1 MIFLIKDWK
10 KLNYTRMDIFSA
22 LHILIGFLGLVA
34 LAIPF
39 SENFKT
45 INFRYV
51 IYGILS
57 QIFLAVILLK
67 LPFVISF
74 FEVLGNGVV
83 ILQQATQE
91 GANFVFGYPPSD
103 ITSPYRSLLETFAFG
118 VLPYIIVMACISA
131 ILWYWGVLP
140 FIVNLISKACQ
151 KLFNIGGPV
160 GLGAAA
166 NIFVGQVEAPLLIRP
181 YVSKL
186 SNKEL
191 LILMTAGMATVAGSV
206 MVALI
211 AILES
216 SFVNQNLIQ
225 HFITASVL
233 SVPAAIMYANIMI
246 PSNTIT
252 DFDENKVP
260 KVYNSTMDAVTRG
273 SSDGA
278 SIAFS
283 VGTILIAVIALVY
296 IANSILG
303 FISAQ
308 FGFELSIQIVLGY
321 LFAPIAWLM
330 GVPWDEAIIAGE
342 LLGIK
347 TTLNEFVAYPGLAA
361 LENGELSERSK
372 LITFY
377 SLCGF
382 ANLSSVGILIS
393 GITAMAP
400 ERKDDLIKVSL
411 KALVGATLASCMTG
425 LIVGIFI

>member
-1 MIFLIKDWK
+1 
-10 KLNYTRMDIFSA
+10 MDIIS
-22 LHILIGFLGLVA
+22 ITQIIIGFIGLIVIA
-34 LAIPF
+34 LPF
-39 SENFKT
+39 SENLNI
-45 INFRYV
+45 INYKYI

-57 QIFLAVILLK
+57 QVILAAILLK
-67 LPFVISF
+67 IPIVISAF
-74 FEVLGNGVV
+74 QLLGNGVIV
-83 ILQQATQE
+83 LQEATME
-91 GANFVFGYPPSD
+91 GASFVFGYPPSD
-103 ITSPYRSLLETFAFG
+103 MDSPYRSLLETFAFG
-118 VLPYIIVMACISA
+118 VLPYIIVMACVSA

-151 KLFNIGGPV
+151 RLFNIGGPV

-211 AILES
+211 SILDNAFADE
-216 SFVNQNLIQ
+216 NLIQ

-246 PSNTIT
+246 PSNSIT
-252 DFDENKVP
+252 DFNENKIP
-260 KVYNSTMDAVTRG
+260 RVYKSTMDAVTRG

-278 SIAFS
+278 NIAVS

-296 IANSILG
+296 IVNSFLGLVAN
-303 FISAQ
+303 Q
-308 FGFELSIQIVLGY
+308 FGFDLSIEIILGY
-321 LFAPIAWLM
+321 IFAPIAWLM
-330 GVPWDEAIIAGE
+330 GIPWNEAIIAGE

-347 TTLNEFVAYPGLAA
+347 TTLNEFVAYPGLAS
-361 LENGELSERSK
+361 LDSGELSDRSK

-382 ANLSSVGILIS
+382 ANFSSVGILIS

-400 ERKDDLIKVSL
+400 ERKDDLINVSF

-425 LIVGIFI
+425 LIVGLFI

>member
-1 MIFLIKDWK
+1 
-10 KLNYTRMDIFSA
+10 MDI
-22 LHILIGFLGLVA
+22 LTLGHILIGFIGLIA
-34 LAIPF
+34 IAIPF
-39 SENFKT
+39 SDNFKI
-45 INFRYV
+45 INYKYV
-51 IYGILS
+51 AYGILS
-57 QIFLAVILLK
+57 QIILAVILLK
-67 LPFVISF
+67 IPLVISA
-74 FEVLGNGVV
+74 FEILGNGVV
-83 ILQQATQE
+83 ILQEATIE

-103 ITSPYRSLLETFAFG
+103 DTNPYRSLLETFAFG

-166 NIFVGQVEAPLLIRP
+166 NIFVGQVEAPLLVRP

-211 AILES
+211 SILEN
-216 SFVNQNLIQ
+216 SFINQNLIQ

-246 PSNTIT
+246 PSNSIT
-252 DFDENKVP
+252 DFNESKVP
-260 KVYNSTMDAVTRG
+260 KVYKSTMDAVTRG
-273 SSDGA
+273 ASDGA
-278 SIAFS
+278 SIAVS

-296 IANSILG
+296 IVNSIMG
-303 FISAQ
+303 SISSQ
-308 FGFELSIQIVLGY
+308 FGFELSIEIILGY
-321 LFAPIAWLM
+321 IFAPIAWLM
-330 GVPWDEAIIAGE
+330 GIPWSESVISGE

-347 TTLNEFVAYPGLAA
+347 TTLNEFVAYPALAA
-361 LENGELSERSK
+361 LESGELSERSK

-400 ERKDDLIKVSL
+400 ERKDDLIKVSF

>member
-1 MIFLIKDWK
+1 
-10 KLNYTRMDIFSA
+10 MDISTV
-22 LHILIGFLGLVA
+22 IQIIIGFVGLIIIA
-34 LAIPF
+34 MPF
-39 SENFKT
+39 SENYKI
-45 INFRYV
+45 INYKYV
-51 IYGILS
+51 SYGILS
-57 QIFLAVILLK
+57 QIILAAILLK
-67 LPFVISF
+67 VPFIISA
-74 FEVLGNGVV
+74 FEILGNGVV
-83 ILQQATQE
+83 ILQEATVE
-91 GANFVFGYPPSD
+91 GAKFVFGYPPSD
-103 ITSPYRSLLETFAFG
+103 DSNPYRSLLETFAFG

-186 SNKEL
+186 SKKEL

-211 AILES
+211 TILES
-216 SFVNQNLIQ
+216 SFGDENLIQ

-246 PSNTIT
+246 PSNSIT
-252 DFDENKVP
+252 DFNENKVP
-260 KVYNSTMDAVTRG
+260 KVYKSTMDAVTRG
-273 SSDGA
+273 TSDGT
-278 SIAFS
+278 SIAVS

-296 IANSILG
+296 IVNSILG
-303 FISAQ
+303 GISYN
-308 FGFELSIQIVLGY
+308 FGFDLSIEIILGY
-321 LFAPIAWLM
+321 IFAPIAWLM
-330 GVPWDEAIIAGE
+330 GIPWDEAIIAGE

-361 LENGELSERSK
+361 LENGELSDKSK

-400 ERKDDLIKVSL
+400 ERKDDLIKVSF

-425 LIVGIFI
+425 LTVGIFI

>member
-1 MIFLIKDWK
+1 MIIFEVIQIIVGFVGLI
-10 KLNYTRMDIFSA
+10 
-22 LHILIGFLGLVA
+22 A
-34 LAIPF
+34 LAVPL
-39 SENFKT
+39 SDNFKI
-45 INFRYV
+45 INYRYIV
-51 IYGILS
+51 FGILA
-57 QIFLAVILLK
+57 QIILAIILLK
-67 LPFVISF
+67 VPFIINF
-74 FEVLGNGVV
+74 FEILGYGVV
-83 ILQQATQE
+83 VLQEATIE
-91 GANFVFGYPPSD
+91 GSNFVFGYPPSD
-103 ITSPYRSLLETFAFG
+103 DSNPYRSLLETFAFG

-131 ILWYWGVLP
+131 ILWYWGILP

-151 KLFNIGGPV
+151 KLFKIGGPV

-186 SNKEL
+186 SSKEL

-211 AILES
+211 TILQSTFINE
-216 SFVNQNLIQ
+216 NLIQ

-252 DFDENKVP
+252 NFNENKVP

-273 SSDGA
+273 TSDGA
-278 SIAFS
+278 NIALN
-283 VGTILIAVIALVY
+283 VGTILIAVIALVF
-296 IANSILG
+296 IVNAILG
-303 FISAQ
+303 AVFGQ
-308 FGFELSIQIVLGY
+308 FGFNMSIEIMLGY
-321 LFAPIAWLM
+321 IFAPIAWFM
-330 GVPWDEAIIAGE
+330 GIPWNEALVAGE

-347 TTLNEFVAYPGLAA
+347 TTLNEFVAYPKMAA
-361 LENGELSERSK
+361 LENGILSEKSK

-377 SLCGF
+377 SMCGF

-425 LIVGIFI
+425 LVVGIFI

>member
-1 MIFLIKDWK
+1 MIIFEVIQIIVGFVGLI
-10 KLNYTRMDIFSA
+10 
-22 LHILIGFLGLVA
+22 A
-34 LAIPF
+34 LAVPL
-39 SENFKT
+39 SDNFKI
-45 INFRYV
+45 INYRYIV
-51 IYGILS
+51 FGILA
-57 QIFLAVILLK
+57 QIILAIILLK
-67 LPFVISF
+67 VPFIINF
-74 FEVLGNGVV
+74 FEILGYGVV
-83 ILQQATQE
+83 VLQEATIE
-91 GANFVFGYPPSD
+91 GSNFVFGYPPSD
-103 ITSPYRSLLETFAFG
+103 DSNPYRSLLETFAFG

-131 ILWYWGVLP
+131 ILWYWGILP

-151 KLFNIGGPV
+151 KLFKIGGPV

-186 SNKEL
+186 SSKEL

-211 AILES
+211 TILQSTFINE
-216 SFVNQNLIQ
+216 NLIQ

-278 SIAFS
+278 SIAVS

-296 IANSILG
+296 IVNSILG
-303 FISAQ
+303 AVSYQ
-308 FGFELSIQIVLGY
+308 FGFDLSIEIILGY
-321 LFAPIAWLM
+321 IFAPIAWLM
-330 GVPWDEAIIAGE
+330 GIPWSEAVIAGE

-361 LENGELSERSK
+361 LDNGELSDRSK

-400 ERKDDLIKVSL
+400 ERKDDLISVSF

>member
-1 MIFLIKDWK
+1 
-10 KLNYTRMDIFSA
+10 MDILF
-22 LHILIGFLGLVA
+22 ILQIFIGFIGLVA

-39 SENFKT
+39 SDNFKT
-45 INFRYV
+45 INYRYV
-51 IYGILS
+51 LYGILA
-57 QIFLAVILLK
+57 QIILAVILLK
-67 LPFVISF
+67 LPFVVSF
-74 FEVLGNGVV
+74 FEILGNGVV

-91 GANFVFGYPPSD
+91 GANFVFGYPPTDSS
-103 ITSPYRSLLETFAFG
+103 TPYRSLLETFAFG

-140 FIVNLISKACQ
+140 FIVNLISRACQ

-216 SFVNQNLIQ
+216 SFINQNLIQ

-283 VGTILIAVIALVY
+283 VGTILIAVIALVF

-303 FISAQ
+303 FVSSQ
-308 FGFELSIQIVLGY
+308 FGFDLSIEIILGY

-330 GVPWDEAIIAGE
+330 GIPWDEAIIAGE

-361 LENGELSERSK
+361 LNDEELSERSK

>member
-1 MIFLIKDWK
+1 
-10 KLNYTRMDIFSA
+10 MDIFNV
-22 LHILIGFLGLVA
+22 LQIIIGFIGLIIIAV
-34 LAIPF
+34 PF
-39 SENFKT
+39 SDNYKIINFKF
-45 INFRYV
+45 IA
-51 IYGILS
+51 YGILA
-57 QIFLAVILLK
+57 QIVLAVVLLK
-67 LPFVISF
+67 IPFIISV
-74 FEVLGNGVV
+74 FEVMGNGVV
-83 ILQQATQE
+83 VLQEATVE
-91 GANFVFGYPPSD
+91 GASFVFGYAPSD
-103 ITSPYRSLLETFAFG
+103 SAGPYRSLLETFAFG

-131 ILWYWGVLP
+131 ILWYWGILP

-211 AILES
+211 SILEA
-216 SFVNQNLIQ
+216 SFSDENLIQ
-225 HFITASVL
+225 HFITASIL

-246 PSNTIT
+246 PSNEIT
-252 DFDENKVP
+252 DFNENKVP
-260 KVYNSTMDAVTRG
+260 KVYKSTMDAVTRG
-273 SSDGA
+273 TSDGT
-278 SIAFS
+278 SIAVS

-296 IANSILG
+296 IVNSFLG
-303 FISAQ
+303 LISFQ
-308 FGFELSIQIVLGY
+308 FGFDLSIEIILGY

-330 GVPWDEAIIAGE
+330 GIPWSEAIIAGE

-361 LENGELSERSK
+361 LENGELSDKSK

-400 ERKDDLIKVSL
+400 ERKDDLINVSF
-411 KALVGATLASCMTG
+411 KALIGATLASCMTG

>member
-1 MIFLIKDWK
+1 MEPLYLIQ
-10 KLNYTRMDIFSA
+10 
-22 LHILIGFLGLVA
+22 ILIGFAGLILIA
-34 LAIPF
+34 FPF
-39 SENFKT
+39 SENYKI
-45 INFRYV
+45 INFRY
-51 IYGILS
+51 IFYGLVS
-57 QIFLAVILLK
+57 QIILAIILLK
-67 LPFVISF
+67 IPFIIAF

-83 ILQQATQE
+83 ILQEATTE
-91 GANFVFGYPPSD
+91 GANFVFGYPPSNNE
-103 ITSPYRSLLETFAFG
+103 TPYRSLLETFAFG

-131 ILWYWGVLP
+131 ILWYWGILP
-140 FIVNLISKACQ
+140 FIVNLISKGCQ

-181 YVSKL
+181 YVAKL
-186 SNKEL
+186 SKKEL
-191 LILMTAGMATVAGSV
+191 LIIMTAGMATVAGSV

-211 AILES
+211 AILDSAFINE
-216 SFVNQNLIQ
+216 NLIQ

-246 PSNTIT
+246 PSNEIT
-252 DFDENKVP
+252 EFKEDKTP

-273 SSDGA
+273 ASDGA
-278 SIAFS
+278 TIAIS

-296 IANSILG
+296 IVNSILG
-303 FISAQ
+303 ILSPYL
-308 FGFELSIQIVLGY
+308 GFDLSIEIILGFI
-321 LFAPIAWLM
+321 FAPIAWFM
-330 GVPWDEAIIAGE
+330 GIPWNEALIAGE

-347 TTLNEFVAYPGLAA
+347 TTLNEFVAYPSLAA
-361 LENGELSERSK
+361 LDSGELSEKSK

-400 ERKDDLIKVSL
+400 ERKDDLINVSL

>member
-1 MIFLIKDWK
+1 MDTLFILQIF
-10 KLNYTRMDIFSA
+10 
-22 LHILIGFLGLVA
+22 IGFIGLVA

-39 SENFKT
+39 SDNFKT
-45 INFRYV
+45 INYRYV
-51 IYGILS
+51 LYGILA
-57 QIFLAVILLK
+57 QIILAVILLK
-67 LPFVISF
+67 LPFVVSF
-74 FEVLGNGVV
+74 FEILGNGVV

-91 GANFVFGYPPSD
+91 GANFVFGYPPTDSS
-103 ITSPYRSLLETFAFG
+103 TPYRSLLETFAFG

-131 ILWYWGVLP
+131 ILWHWGVLP
-140 FIVNLISKACQ
+140 FIVNLISRACQ

-216 SFVNQNLIQ
+216 SFINQNLIQ

-260 KVYNSTMDAVTRG
+260 KVFNSTMDAVTRG

-283 VGTILIAVIALVY
+283 VGTILIAVIALVF

-303 FISAQ
+303 FLSSQ
-308 FGFELSIQIVLGY
+308 FGFDLSIEIILGY

-330 GVPWDEAIIAGE
+330 GIPWDEAIIAGE

-361 LENGELSERSK
+361 LDNGELSERSK

>member
-1 MIFLIKDWK
+1 
-10 KLNYTRMDIFSA
+10 MDILFI
-22 LHILIGFLGLVA
+22 LQILIGFIGLVA

-39 SENFKT
+39 SDNFKT
-45 INFRYV
+45 INYRYV
-51 IYGILS
+51 LYGILA
-57 QIFLAVILLK
+57 QIILAVILLK
-67 LPFVISF
+67 LPFVVSF
-74 FEVLGNGVV
+74 FEILGNGVV

-91 GANFVFGYPPSD
+91 GANFVFGYPPTDSS
-103 ITSPYRSLLETFAFG
+103 SPYRSLLETFAFG

-140 FIVNLISKACQ
+140 FIVNLISRACQ

-216 SFVNQNLIQ
+216 SFINQNLIQ

-283 VGTILIAVIALVY
+283 VGTILIAVIALVF

-303 FISAQ
+303 FVSSQ
-308 FGFELSIQIVLGY
+308 FGFDLSIEIILGY

-330 GVPWDEAIIAGE
+330 GIPWDEAIIAGE

-361 LENGELSERSK
+361 LDDGELSERSK

>member
-1 MIFLIKDWK
+1 
-10 KLNYTRMDIFSA
+10 MDIMTV
-22 LHILIGFLGLVA
+22 LQIIIGFIGLIA
-34 LAIPF
+34 IAIPF
-39 SENFKT
+39 SDNFKI
-45 INFRYV
+45 INYKYV
-51 IYGILS
+51 GYGILS
-57 QIFLAVILLK
+57 QIILAAILLK
-67 LPFVISF
+67 VPFVIQG

-83 ILQQATQE
+83 VLQNATVE
-91 GANFVFGYPPSD
+91 GAKFVFGYPPSD
-103 ITSPYRSLLETFAFG
+103 TSTPYISLLETFAFG

-131 ILWYWGVLP
+131 ILWHWGILP

-166 NIFVGQVEAPLLIRP
+166 NVFVGQVEAPLLVRP

-211 AILES
+211 AILKDV
-216 SFVNQNLIQ
+216 FVDQNLIQ

-246 PSNTIT
+246 PSNSIT
-252 DFDENKVP
+252 DFDEKKVP
-260 KVYNSTMDAVTRG
+260 KVYKSSMDAVTKG
-273 SSDGA
+273 TSDGA
-278 SIAFS
+278 SIAVS

-296 IANSILG
+296 IVNTILG
-303 FISAQ
+303 FITSQ
-308 FGFELSIQIVLGY
+308 FGFDLSIEIILGY
-321 LFAPIAWLM
+321 IFAPIAWLM
-330 GVPWDEAIIAGE
+330 GIPWDEAIIAGE

-347 TTLNEFVAYPGLAA
+347 TTLNEFVAYPALAGIESGA
-361 LENGELSERSK
+361 LSERSK

-400 ERKDDLIKVSL
+400 ERKDDLIKVSF